1 MTGLRY
7 FAGALGLCL
16 LCSAQADA
24 SCAAKQT
31 FTAFVAERFPHA
43 QVTVLDEIDA
53 RLFLA
58 AMNRTARP
66 PLAADGIV
74 IVDVTETGTA
84 VPVALFERGCM
95 TRLGALPRPVMRSI
109 LNIIARNGA

>member
-7 FAGALGLCL
+7 LAGALALCL
-16 LCSAQADA
+16 ISVQAHA
-24 SCAAKQT
+24 ACATRET
-31 FTAFVAERFPHA
+31 FAAFVAERFPHA
-43 QVTVLDEIDA
+43 QVTVLGKIDA

-58 AMNRTARP
+58 AINRLARP
-66 PLAADGIV
+66 PLAADEIV
-74 IVDVTETGTA
+74 IVDVTKTGSA

-95 TRLGALPRPVMRSI
+95 TRLGALPRPVMRTI